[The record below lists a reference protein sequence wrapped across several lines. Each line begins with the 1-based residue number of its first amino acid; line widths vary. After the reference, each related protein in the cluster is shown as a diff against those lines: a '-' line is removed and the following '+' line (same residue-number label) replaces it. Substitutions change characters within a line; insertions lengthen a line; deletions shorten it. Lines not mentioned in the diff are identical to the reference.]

1 MENLLFSQVWP
12 AESISEE
19 DLVVA
24 ENYACQMH
32 GKFRYSSVEEAR
44 LDTFMEK
51 YQSKEMEN
59 IF

>member
-1 MENLLFSQVWP
+1 MEMFSHLWP

-24 ENYACQMH
+24 ENYVCQMH
-32 GKFRYSSVEEAR
+32 GKLRYSSVEGTR
-44 LDTFMEK
+44 LDMFMEK
-51 YQSKEMEN
+51 YQPKEMEN